1 MSTPQHAPRRLRRGQ
16 CLVVF
21 GFLGRPICQARCP
34 ARWAELCWP
43 EGWLSKCTVCRT
55 LAAYLTC
62 RPCPVSSRTRGPR
75 RRGAGSGASPQLG
88 GKPAETKVPRPVPA
102 DAHKAKRHAPPCPP
116 THPPKPKNMHR
127 RPPGPSAPQG
137 NSVSGSII
145 VIGPGFH
152 SEHTT
157 GGGTGGRAKGGALR
171 GVLANGSLPDFML
184 ILRWVRGSGAGACSG
199 VILPRPEATPSST
212 TPSRHEQPIRTSR
225 AAGRLGRHAGGLPS
239 RRPRPEQDVG
249 GNPGG
254 GAMFAWSPA
263 GLAILCS
270 TCISSIL

>member
-1 MSTPQHAPRRLRRGQ
+1 MPETRRRRVSISGTETSNFLGLGGVVRERCVPGVPSQTVSGTAQRQRRAPEVSTPQHAPRRLRRGQ

-102 DAHKAKRHAPPCPP
+102 DAHKAKRHAPPVRRLIPP
-116 THPPKPKNMHR
+116 SKKNMYR
-127 RPPGPSAPQG
+127 RPPVHLKGILSREA
-137 NSVSGSII
+137 SLSL
-145 VIGPGFH
+145 
-152 SEHTT
+152 
-157 GGGTGGRAKGGALR
+157 GRAFTQNTRQGEGLEGALKE
-171 GVLANGSLPDFML
+171 AHCAACLPT
-184 ILRWVRGSGAGACSG
+184 AHC
-199 VILPRPEATPSST
+199 
-212 TPSRHEQPIRTSR
+212 Q
-225 AAGRLGRHAGGLPS
+225 
-239 RRPRPEQDVG
+239 
-249 GNPGG
+249 
-254 GAMFAWSPA
+254 
-263 GLAILCS
+263 ILC
-270 TCISSIL
+270 